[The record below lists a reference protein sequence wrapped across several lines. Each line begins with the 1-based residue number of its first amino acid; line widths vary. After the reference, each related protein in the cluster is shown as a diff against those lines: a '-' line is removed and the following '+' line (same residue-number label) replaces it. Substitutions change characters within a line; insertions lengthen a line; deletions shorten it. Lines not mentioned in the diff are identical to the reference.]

1 MPMGGSA
8 VKEPKKTMKTI
19 ILILLVAATAP
30 AQDRNDAALPDR
42 PALPLRNRAR
52 AAAPSRPS
60 TASADNSTA
69 LPKGAVEVEPNLYRY
84 TDAAGK
90 TWLAK
95 RTPFGF
101 SRWEDKPA
109 PSQPVAQV
117 PAAQPDK
124 ATPVKVTDLGD
135 TVRFER
141 PTPFGKNTW
150 VRKKTE
156 LDDEEKAWLE
166 AARQPKAT
174 SQAKPAP
181 ASAGVQEK
189 R

>member
-1 MPMGGSA
+1 
-8 VKEPKKTMKTI
+8 MKTI
-19 ILILLVAATAP
+19 AMLMLMAAIA
-30 AQDRNDAALPDR
+30 ASQNRDGAALPDR
-42 PALPLRNRAR
+42 PALPLRHRSG

-60 TASADNSTA
+60 SVSADTSTV
-69 LPKGAVEVEPNLYRY
+69 LPKGAIEVEPNLYRY
-84 TDAAGK
+84 TDATGK
-90 TWLAK
+90 NWLAK

-109 PSQPVAQV
+109 PSQPAAPALAAQA
-117 PAAQPDK
+117 PAAQVDN

-150 VRKKTE
+150 VRKKSE
-156 LDDEEKAWLE
+156 LDDDEKAWLE

-174 SQAKPAP
+174 MQAKPAP
-181 ASAGVQEK
+181 PSSTVQEK